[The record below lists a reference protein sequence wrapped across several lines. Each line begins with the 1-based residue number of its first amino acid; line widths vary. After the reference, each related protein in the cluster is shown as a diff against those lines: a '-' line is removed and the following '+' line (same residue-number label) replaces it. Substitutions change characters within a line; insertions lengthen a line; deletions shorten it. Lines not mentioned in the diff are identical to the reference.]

1 MSRVARTFAEELA
14 ATPVRELAAFSL
26 DATDADVSRAV
37 SRRAGERDLW
47 DLAALLSPAAS
58 DRLEEIAQAARRLT
72 ERRFGNTVHM
82 YAPIYLSNECL
93 TTCTYCGF
101 AKDLDIVRR
110 TLTIA
115 EAVREAHAL
124 ASRGFR
130 HLLLLTGEHQKLTGV
145 EFLEQALRAVGRV
158 VPQLSI
164 EVQVWAED
172 DYRRLA
178 AAGCDGVV
186 IYQETYDREAY
197 ADYHLAGKK
206 RDYDWRL
213 AGPERAGR
221 AGIRRL
227 GVGALLGLHDPW
239 REEAFATAA
248 HARFL
253 MRSFWRSEVS
263 VSLPRI
269 RPSASGYVPRATVSD
284 RELAQIVCAFRLYLP
299 DAGIVMSS
307 RESAAFRDGLV
318 PLGVTHTS
326 AGSHTEP
333 GGYTE
338 PGEAE
343 GQFEVNDTRSPE
355 QVASALAARG
365 FDVVW
370 KDWDPAMREPAATR

>member
-1 MSRVARTFAEELA
+1 VIAVARAFSEELSA
-14 ATPVRELAAFSL
+14 IPVGELASFSSI
-26 DATDADVSRAV
+26 ATDSDVTRALT
-37 SRRAGERDLW
+37 RAAGERDLW

-58 DRLEEIAQAARRLT
+58 VRLEEIARVSRRLT

-101 AKDLDIVRR
+101 AKDLNIVRR
-110 TLTIA
+110 TLTLA
-115 EAVREAHAL
+115 EALREAHAL
-124 ASRGFR
+124 ISRGFR
-130 HLLLLTGEHQKLTGV
+130 HLLLLTGEHKRITGV
-145 EFLEQALRAVGRV
+145 DYLEQALRALSNV

-164 EVQVWAED
+164 EVQVWSEEE
-172 DYRRLA
+172 YRTLA
-178 AAGCDGVV
+178 GAGCDGVV
-186 IYQETYDREAY
+186 IYQETYDRAAY

-213 AGPERAGR
+213 EGLERAGR

-239 REEAFATAA
+239 REDAITTAA

-253 MRSFWRSEVS
+253 MRRFWRSEVS

-269 RPSASGYVPRATVSD
+269 RPSASGYTPRATVSD
-284 RELAQIVCAFRLYLP
+284 RELAQIICAFRLYLP

-307 RESAAFRDGLV
+307 REAAKFRDALV

-333 GGYTE
+333 GGYTD

-343 GQFEVNDTRSPE
+343 GQFEVNDTRSPSE
-355 QVASALAARG
+355 VAAALAARG

-370 KDWDPAMREPAATR
+370 KDWDPAMRDGALTR

>member
-1 MSRVARTFAEELA
+1 MTTLIAPRTFADELA
-14 ATPVRELAAFSL
+14 AVGVRSLAQRSMT
-26 DATDADVSRAV
+26 ATDADVSRALA
-37 SRRAGERDLW
+37 RAAGERDLD
-47 DLAALLSPAAS
+47 DLAALLSPAAGT
-58 DRLEEIAQAARRLT
+58 RLEEIARAANRLT
-72 ERRFGNTVHM
+72 VRRFGKTIHM

-101 AKDLDIVRR
+101 AKELDIVRR
-110 TLTIA
+110 TLTTA
-115 EAVREAHAL
+115 EAVREAEAL
-124 ASRGFR
+124 KARGFR

-145 EFLEQALRAVGRV
+145 DFLEQNLRALSRV

-164 EVQVWAED
+164 EVQVWSED
-172 DYRRLA
+172 EYRRLA

-186 IYQETYDREAY
+186 IYQETYARGAY
-197 ADYHLAGKK
+197 ADYHVAGKK

-213 AGPERAGR
+213 EGPERAGR

-239 REEAFATAA
+239 REDAIAAAA

-253 MRSFWRSEVS
+253 TKRFWRSEIAIS
-263 VSLPRI
+263 IPRI
-269 RPSASGYVPRATVSD
+269 RPSASGYVPRADVSD
-284 RELAQIVCAFRLYLP
+284 RELAQTICALRLFLP

-307 RESAAFRDGLV
+307 REAPGFRDALV

-355 QVASALAARG
+355 QVAAALAGRG
-365 FDVVW
+365 YDVVW
-370 KDWDPAMREPAATR
+370 KDWDPALRS

>member
-1 MSRVARTFAEELA
+1 VTLVARTFSEELS
-14 ATPVRELAAFSL
+14 ATPVPDLAAFSSG
-26 DATDADVSRAV
+26 ASDADVSRALA
-37 SRRAGERDLW
+37 RGAGERDLW

-58 DRLEEIAQAARRLT
+58 MRLEEIARAARALT
-72 ERRFGNTVHM
+72 ERRFGHTVHM

-110 TLTIA
+110 TLTVA
-115 EAVREAHAL
+115 EAVREARAL
-124 ASRGFR
+124 SARGFR
-130 HLLLLTGEHQKLTGV
+130 HLLLLTGEHKKITGV
-145 EFLEQALRAVGRV
+145 DYLSQSLRALSKV

-164 EVQVWAED
+164 EVQVWSED
-172 DYRRLA
+172 EYRLLA

-186 IYQETYDREAY
+186 IYQETYDRGAY

-213 AGPERAGR
+213 EGPERAGR
-221 AGIRRL
+221 AGVRRL

-239 REEAFATAA
+239 RQDAISTAV

-253 MRSFWRSEVS
+253 TRRFWRSEVS

-269 RPSASGYVPRATVSD
+269 RPSASGYVPRATVTD
-284 RELAQIVCAFRLYLP
+284 RELAQTICAFRLYLP
-299 DAGIVMSS
+299 DVGIVMSS
-307 RESAAFRDGLV
+307 REAAGYRDALV

-343 GQFEVNDTRSPE
+343 GQFEVNDTRSPD
-355 QVASALAARG
+355 QVAVALAARG

-370 KDWDPAMREPAATR
+370 KDWDPAMRTAALTQ

>member
-1 MSRVARTFAEELA
+1 MTTLTAHRSFSEELDA
-14 ATPVRELAAFSL
+14 LPLGDLARFSL
-26 DATDADVSRAV
+26 DATDADVTRALA
-37 SRRAGERDLW
+37 RGPGERDVW
-47 DLAALLSPAAS
+47 DFAALLSVAAA
-58 DRLEEIAQAARRLT
+58 DRLEEMARAANRLSV
-72 ERRFGNTVHM
+72 RRFGRTIHM

-110 TLTIA
+110 TLSVG
-115 EAVREAHAL
+115 EAVREAETL

-145 EFLEQALRAVGRV
+145 DFLEQMLRALSRV

-164 EVQVWAED
+164 EVQVWSEEE
-172 DYRRLA
+172 YRRLA

-186 IYQETYDREAY
+186 IYQETYDRDAY
-197 ADYHLAGKK
+197 ASYHVAGRK

-213 AGPERAGR
+213 DGPERAGR

-239 REEAFATAA
+239 REDAIATAA

-253 MRSFWRSEVS
+253 AKRFWRSEVA
-263 VSLPRI
+263 VSIPRI
-269 RPSASGYVPRATVSD
+269 RPSASGYAPRADVTD
-284 RELAQIVCAFRLYLP
+284 RELAQIVCAMRLFLP
-299 DAGIVMSS
+299 DVGIVMSS
-307 RESAAFRDGLV
+307 RERAGFRDALV

-333 GGYTE
+333 GGYSE

-343 GQFEVNDTRSPE
+343 GQFEVNDTRPPE
-355 QVASALAARG
+355 EVARVLG
-365 FDVVW
+365 GLGYDVVW
-370 KDWDPAMREPAATR
+370 KDWDAALRS

>member
-1 MSRVARTFAEELA
+1 MA
-14 ATPVRELAAFSL
+14 
-26 DATDADVSRAV
+26 
-37 SRRAGERDLW
+37 
-47 DLAALLSPAAS
+47 
-58 DRLEEIAQAARRLT
+58 
-72 ERRFGNTVHM
+72 
-82 YAPIYLSNECL
+82 
-93 TTCTYCGF
+93 
-101 AKDLDIVRR
+101 
-110 TLTIA
+110 
-115 EAVREAHAL
+115 
-124 ASRGFR
+124 
-130 HLLLLTGEHQKLTGV
+130 
-145 EFLEQALRAVGRV
+145 RV

-164 EVQVWAED
+164 EVQVWSED
-172 DYRRLA
+172 EYRRLA

-186 IYQETYDREAY
+186 IYQETYDRDAY
-197 ADYHLAGKK
+197 RDYHVAGKK

-239 REEAFATAA
+239 REEAIATAA

-253 MRSFWRSEVS
+253 VKRFWRSEVS

-269 RPSASGYVPRATVSD
+269 RPSASGYVPRSEVSD
-284 RELAQIVCAFRLYLP
+284 RDLAQLVCAFRLFLP
-299 DAGIVMSS
+299 DLAIVGSS
-307 RESAAFRDGLV
+307 REAAVFRDALV
-318 PLGVTHTS
+318 PLGITHTS

-355 QVASALAARG
+355 EVAAALTARG

-370 KDWDPAMREPAATR
+370 KDWDPAMREDALAR